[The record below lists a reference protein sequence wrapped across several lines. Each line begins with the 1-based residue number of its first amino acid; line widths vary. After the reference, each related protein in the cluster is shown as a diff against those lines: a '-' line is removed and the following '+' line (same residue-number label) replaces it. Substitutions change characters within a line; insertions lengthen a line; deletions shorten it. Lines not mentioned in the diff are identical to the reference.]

1 MLLVTP
7 ISEDEIMF
15 EDDGTRIA
23 LSPSPASSLTLAR
36 LSLSR

>member
-15 EDDGTRIA
+15 EDGTRIV
-23 LSPSPASSLTLAR
+23 LSLSPASSLTLAR
-36 LSLSR
+36 LSLLR